1 MLNPGFVY
9 STIFPT
15 VAIPIKNLLG
25 SVLVTVEIPADAP
38 DVGGSVILTSP
49 MLNKELCFTSAL
61 KVLAVPTVP
70 RIDLISLVV

>member
-25 SVLVTVEIPADAP
+25 SVLVTVEIPRYAP
-38 DVGGSVILTSP
+38 EVVAALTLTSP